1 MPIRHLAALL
11 ALAALVALPACARSP
26 DAVAATTAATSSG
39 TDASAPAD
47 ASSASPLVVVH
58 KDPYCGCCG
67 SWIEHMRAA
76 GFPVEV
82 RDVADVMPIKQ
93 RVGLPAGK
101 ESCHTAEVA
110 GYFIEGHVPADDVK
124 RLLAEAPDARGL
136 AVPGM
141 PAGSPGMEVPGGHV
155 DPYVVELIGRD
166 GSTSA
171 YARHGH

>member
-11 ALAALVALPACARSP
+11 ALVAFVALPACARSP
-26 DAVAATTAATSSG
+26 ETVAATVTTAPSATDVG
-39 TDASAPAD
+39 AD
-47 ASSASPLVVVH
+47 ASDSSALPLVVVH

-76 GFPVEV
+76 GFTVEV
-82 RDVADVMPIKQ
+82 RDVTNVMPIKQ

-110 GYFIEGHVPADDVK
+110 GYFVEGHVPADDVK

>member
-1 MPIRHLAALL
+1 MQIHHLLVPFALM
-11 ALAALVALPACARSP
+11 ALVALPACARNP
-26 DAVAATTAATSSG
+26 DTVAATAAVAPSV
-39 TDASAPAD
+39 TDAGTPAA
-47 ASSASPLVVVH
+47 ASSALPLVVVH
-58 KDPYCGCCG
+58 KDPYCGCCV

-171 YARHGH
+171 YARHDH